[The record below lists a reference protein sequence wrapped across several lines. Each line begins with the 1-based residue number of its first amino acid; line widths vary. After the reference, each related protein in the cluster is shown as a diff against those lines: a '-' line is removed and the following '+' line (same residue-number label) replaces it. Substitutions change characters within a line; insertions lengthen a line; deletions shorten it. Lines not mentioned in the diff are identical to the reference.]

1 MLKEATAANDADRMS
16 MENYAQLR
24 AIRDARRRNN
34 KVRRLHHHA
43 VRTDDMEAT
52 RRFYEDLLGMP
63 MVAAMRGLTDRHF
76 GGGTPFLHCF
86 FELGDGSSLAFFQF
100 APETSGPA
108 DKLPPDGIDHHI
120 AVSVPAFDE
129 IARLKSKFDALGYLN
144 CGIDHGFCYSLY
156 VRDPN
161 GMLLELV
168 GDAANEL
175 ELTGAGAEAAHDVL
189 AQWSAGDYS
198 RTESSGPATPPFP
211 LPTSPVAEIARV
223 IRGAGQGE
231 PPAQA

>member
-63 MVAAMRGLTDRHF
+63 MVAAMRGLTDRHL

-108 DKLPPDGIDHHI
+108 DKLPPDGIDHHGVGSRI
-120 AVSVPAFDE
+120 RRDCAFE
-129 IARLKSKFDALGYLN
+129 KQIRRARLSELRDRSRFLLFAL
-144 CGIDHGFCYSLY
+144 CA
-156 VRDPN
+156 RP
-161 GMLLELV
+161 ER
-168 GDAANEL
+168 DAARACRRR
-175 ELTGAGAEAAHDVL
+175 GKRVGVDGSRCRD
-189 AQWSAGDYS
+189 SA
-198 RTESSGPATPPFP
+198 
-211 LPTSPVAEIARV
+211 
-223 IRGAGQGE
+223 
-231 PPAQA
+231 